1 VTLLD
6 MSKQR
11 VMITG
16 AAGFLGSHLTDAML
30 QRGYRVVGI
39 DNLSH
44 GSLDNLRPAL
54 SHPQFEFYKLD
65 VCNLDAI
72 RRVSSGVSMI
82 AHLAAFKIPRYGKA
96 IDTLLI
102 NSQGCHNALQL
113 ATELKAKFL
122 LASTS
127 DVYGKNPSI
136 PFSEE
141 SDSIIGSSTIPRWAY
156 ACSKLYDEHLALAFA
171 DAYGIR
177 ANIVRIFG
185 SYGPRQNLTWW
196 GGPQS
201 VFIGAILRGDEI
213 PIHGDGLQTRSFTY
227 VSDTVAGLVAA
238 LEIGASNEIFNIG
251 NTQEIT
257 IVDLA
262 RLIHRL
268 CDTPNPLN
276 LKFIPYDEIGGRKYE
291 DVRRRIPDVSKAKR
305 LLGFE
310 PKVNIE
316 EGLLATIAWQRTLG
330 ESEVVSKTR
339 VVPKPR
345 EVVPQLSPGLGD

>member
-1 VTLLD
+1 

-30 QRGYRVVGI
+30 QRGYAVLGI
-39 DNLSH
+39 DDLSH
-44 GSLDNLRPAL
+44 GSLENLRDAL
-54 SHPQFEFYKLD
+54 SQPHFEFHKLD
-65 VCNLDAI
+65 VRDLDAV

-102 NSQGCHNALQL
+102 NSQGCQNALQL
-113 ATELKAKFL
+113 ATELRAKFL

-127 DVYGKNPSI
+127 DVYGKNPTL
-136 PFSEE
+136 PFSEA

-171 DAYGIR
+171 DAYGIQ

-201 VFIGAILRGDEI
+201 VFIGAILRGEEI

-238 LEIGASNEIFNIG
+238 LETGSSSEIFNIG
-251 NTQEIT
+251 NTQEIA

-268 CDTPNPLN
+268 CDTSKPLN

-310 PKVNIE
+310 PKVNLE
-316 EGLLATIAWQRTLG
+316 DGLLSTVAWQRTRV
-330 ESEVVSKTR
+330 EPEVV
-339 VVPKPR
+339 PANR
-345 EVVPQLSPGLGD
+345 EVAPQLSPGFGD